1 MEKNLEKIRNQSWLE
16 QFLKG
21 APLLT
26 YLYKILMCCEAD
38 LQAVDLL
45 RMIFKKSVQPLLQ
58 MISEFIYTGSFND
71 PCGEFFVERAGE
83 YKLTSDPIKIPSF
96 VGGSMALAI
105 FKIG

>member
-1 MEKNLEKIRNQSWLE
+1 
-16 QFLKG
+16 
-21 APLLT
+21 
-26 YLYKILMCCEAD
+26 
-38 LQAVDLL
+38 
-45 RMIFKKSVQPLLQ
+45 

-105 FKIG
+105 FKIGQNVNLL